1 MNFTNSIKNKNKSLA
16 QPSDCEQILYTEES
30 KDGATSTT
38 F

>member
-1 MNFTNSIKNKNKSLA
+1 MNFTNSIKNKNKSLHNL
-16 QPSDCEQILYTEES
+16 QTEQILYTEES